1 MLAPVPGRIPEDVAE
16 RVLATHP
23 LPIADAFGAL
33 VAADSPFEQRDRV
46 VEVFRATLRTLSAVT
61 LAARVQYGPGPG
73 SEPAQIAELIRSLR
87 GRGLTDGQWFAI
99 VREMLRPWSRAPGS
113 YPLEALVTLVHG
125 KKAELPRLVDE
136 LLVMRKSETVA
147 HGASGT
153 KAAILEILDRRVPQL
168 LKLLALLDPL
178 WARTRLL
185 VPLSSPDDET
195 EAQSAWSLMGYTP
208 PRGRWRRVTLAPGV
222 RLAPGEAL
230 LTDAD
235 HKPVLALHPL
245 VLIRRPSPE
254 AIEEFFTLD
263 GGSKKGAVF
272 VALPSMAEHRETEA
286 WAVLSRALSDEDAP
300 PDNTEASGV
309 ERPFR
314 GLSSF
319 GPEHAAL
326 FFGREEQT
334 EALANRVR
342 RHAFVTVTGPS
353 GSGKTS
359 LLRAGSLPQLSDY
372 RVVVLRPGAEPL
384 DSLSHRLA
392 EGLGSLFTEAEIARR
407 LREDPSGITSLVSE
421 WSRGAPA
428 EAPAPDGAPP
438 SAGLA
443 TVYRV
448 GAEAAAPRLVIVV
461 DQSEEVFTLCLD
473 ETKRHAFARALAAL
487 GSSPDAP
494 CRVVLSVRE
503 DFFARFATLLP
514 LRGLYSQTVEVV
526 TTPDREALARTLY
539 LPAKQFA
546 YAFED
551 ESLVTT
557 MVDAV
562 ASEPAA
568 LALLQ
573 FCADRLWEV
582 RDRTWKRLSWDA
594 YRALGGV
601 EGALAAHADRTLAEM
616 SASRERA
623 AKGLMLRLVTAER
636 TRAAASRKELLET
649 AASRDDTEAVLD
661 RLISARLLTVSESDD
676 GSDARVEIVHEALI
690 RHWGRLAAWLSEDEE
705 GQRLLHATRQA
716 AREWDGRGR
725 AKGLLWGGEALSD
738 LRRWRKRST
747 ERLAGIE
754 AAFFEASEAEEQRSR
769 RLRRL
774 LSAGAFLATG
784 AFGAFMFWQW
794 RAAESA
800 RAQTEQARARA
811 EVRGLVSEAR
821 NQEPLGKTGKAL
833 SLLRAAT
840 ALEDQENETGA
851 TAVSIAMERL
861 GRAGAASIV
870 LSGHGAQVGR
880 MAISPDRRQIATASF
895 DGTAKIWDTGSGKL
909 LHTLDNGGGSGGAA
923 TNIAY
928 SPDGKTVA
936 TGASSTRGD
945 SGTAR
950 LWDAQTGALKRAIA
964 MKVGIGRVLF
974 SPDGASL
981 CVVLD
986 EGGVAIFHPET
997 GEPLGAFGGDDE
1009 GAEDAVFSADG
1020 KRLATLQATNVRVY
1034 DVERR
1039 ALSSTFKN
1047 TAGQVMAV
1055 AFSPDGAILG
1065 VTSGALVR
1073 LLDPATGAEIRALET
1088 PDPGTYDNGKIGA
1101 VTSLAFSPDGKL
1113 VAAGGMDDLVRVWDA
1128 ATGQIKHQLRRH
1140 KGEVTSVAFS
1150 PDSSRLASSAMDG
1163 TAALW
1168 DMVSGALVEHLR
1180 GHEAEIYRIVF
1191 VTPDRVATVSYD
1203 RTARLWDISDGP
1215 YVRTLSMVSRGL
1227 DRTAISLDSGR
1238 LAVARERTA
1247 SVFDIKTGATIA
1259 DLSAH
1264 DQQVSCVAISPDGAR
1279 VGTGTAEGAAR
1290 IWDLGSAQVKVTL
1303 EGHGKGV
1310 SAIQFSRNGKR
1321 IATGASEG
1329 GVRLWDAASGAR
1341 LAELLEHTSHVSS
1354 LAFSNDDRLLASGS
1368 WDGTLTIW
1376 DVAGA
1381 TKVHGLRGGQGRVT
1395 NVVFS
1400 PDGETL
1406 AAAID
1411 AEVKLWDTA
1420 TGQPGAT
1427 LGGYEQS
1434 VLAMVFSKD
1443 GKTLAALASDG
1454 YARLWSVPEGKPI
1467 HDYRAPVNGGHDV
1480 AFSPDGERLFVA
1492 GGEGQVFVWHVA
1504 SGTLVESLLTSAR
1517 EPGLSVESVIPI
1529 GNDQLLTASRDG
1541 SLMLFRAPP
1550 VNRRMALLEAGL
1562 RTNYRVCRKDF
1573 RVVALAQQPPADTV
1587 WAPDEACAEED
1598 PAKDKAGST
1607 PPPTSP

>member
-1 MLAPVPGRIPEDVAE
+1 MLRGVPGRIPEDVAE

-46 VEVFRATLRTLSAVT
+46 VEVFRATLRTLSAFT

-73 SEPAQIAELIRSLR
+73 SEPGQIAELIRSLR
-87 GRGLTDGQWFAI
+87 GRGLTDGQWFAV
-99 VREMLRPWSRAPGS
+99 VREMLRPWSGAPGS
-113 YPLEALVTLVHG
+113 YPLAALVTLVHG

-178 WARTRLL
+178 WARARLL
-185 VPLSSPDDET
+185 VPLSNPDDEA

-222 RLAPGEAL
+222 RLTPGEAL

-235 HKPVLALHPL
+235 HRPVLALHPL
-245 VLIRRPSPE
+245 VLVRRPSPE

-286 WAVLSRALSDEDAP
+286 WAALSRALSGEDAP
-300 PDNTEASGV
+300 PDSTETSGV

-359 LLRAGSLPQLSDY
+359 LLRAGALPQLSDY
-372 RVVVLRPGAEPL
+372 QVVVLRPGAEPL
-384 DSLSHRLA
+384 DSLAHRLA
-392 EGLGSLFTEAEIARR
+392 EGLGAWVTEAEIARR
-407 LREDPSGITSLVSE
+407 LREDPSGVTSLVSE
-421 WSRGAPA
+421 WSRGAQA
-428 EAPAPDGAPP
+428 RAPAPDGAPP
-438 SAGLA
+438 SAGLG

-448 GAEAAAPRLVIVV
+448 GADAAAPKLVIVV

-473 ETKRHAFARALAAL
+473 ETKRLAFARALAAL

-601 EGALAAHADRTLAEM
+601 EGALAAHADRTLSEM

-636 TRAAASRKELLET
+636 TRAAASRRELLET

-716 AREWDGRGR
+716 AREWDARGR

-754 AAFFEASEAEEQRSR
+754 AAFVEASEAEEQRSR

-811 EVRGLVSEAR
+811 EIRGLVSEAR
-821 NQEPLGKTGKAL
+821 NLEPLGRTGKAL
-833 SLLRAAT
+833 ALLRAAT
-840 ALEDQENETGA
+840 ALEDHEHETGP
-851 TAVSIAMERL
+851 TAVSIDMERL
-861 GRAGAASIV
+861 GRAGAAALV

-880 MAISPDRRQIATASF
+880 MAISADRGRIATASS
-895 DGTAKIWDTGSGKL
+895 DGTAKIWDTGSGML
-909 LHTLDNGGGSGGAA
+909 LHTLGDGGNGG
-923 TNIAY
+923 NVVNVAY

-936 TGASSTRGD
+936 TGTSSTRGD

-950 LWDAQTGALKRAIA
+950 LWDARTGALKRVIETKA
-964 MKVGIGRVLF
+964 GIGRVLF
-974 SPDGASL
+974 SPDGALL

-986 EGGVAIFHPET
+986 EGGVALFHPET
-997 GEPLGAFGGDDE
+997 GEPAGAFGGMEE

-1020 KRLATLQATNVRVY
+1020 ERLATLQATNVRVY
-1034 DVERR
+1034 EVTRR

-1047 TAGQVMAV
+1047 SAGQVMAV
-1055 AFSPDGAILG
+1055 AFSPDGAALG
-1065 VTSGALVR
+1065 VTSGGFVR

-1088 PDPGTYDNGKIGA
+1088 PDPGAHDNGKMGA
-1101 VTSLAFSPDGKL
+1101 ITSLAFSPDGKL

-1140 KGEVTSVAFS
+1140 KEQVTSVAFS

-1163 TAALW
+1163 TAAVW
-1168 DMVSGALVEHLR
+1168 DMASGALVEHLR
-1180 GHEAEIYRIVF
+1180 GHEAEIYRVEF
-1191 VTPDRVATVSYD
+1191 VTPDRVATISYD

-1215 YVRTLSMVSRGL
+1215 YVRTLSTVSGGL
-1227 DRTAISLDSGR
+1227 DRTAVSLESGR

-1259 DLSAH
+1259 DLSGH
-1264 DQQVSCVAISPDGAR
+1264 VEQVSALAISPDGTR

-1290 IWDLGSAQVKVTL
+1290 IWDVGSARIKATL
-1303 EGHGKGV
+1303 GGHGKGV

-1321 IATGASEG
+1321 IATGAVEG
-1329 GVRLWDAASGAR
+1329 GVRLWDADSGAR
-1341 LAELLEHTSHVSS
+1341 VAELLEHPSHVSS
-1354 LAFSNDDRLLASGS
+1354 LVFSNDDRLLASGS
-1368 WDGTLTIW
+1368 WDGTITIW
-1376 DVAGA
+1376 TVAEA
-1381 TKVHGLRGGQGRVT
+1381 TKRHGLRGGQGRVT
-1395 NVVFS
+1395 KVVFS
-1400 PDGETL
+1400 ANGETL

-1420 TGQPGAT
+1420 TGQLRAT

-1434 VLAMVFSKD
+1434 VLAMAFSKD
-1443 GKTLAALASDG
+1443 DRTLAAVASDG

-1467 HDYRAPVNGGHDV
+1467 RDYRAPVNGGYDV

-1492 GGEGQVFVWHVA
+1492 GGEGQVFVWQVA
-1504 SGTLVESLLTSAR
+1504 TGTLVESLMASAR
-1517 EPGLSVESVIPI
+1517 EPGLSMESVIPI

-1541 SLMLFRAPP
+1541 SLMVFRAPP
-1550 VNRRMALLEAGL
+1550 VDRHPSLLETGQ

-1573 RVVALAQQPPADTV
+1573 RVIALASQPPADTV
-1587 WAPDEACAEED
+1587 WAPDEACAEEG
-1598 PAKDKAGST
+1598 PAKGKADSTT
-1607 PPPTSP
+1607 PPASP